1 MSDADS
7 VHVQFMFIFSLCNK
21 EQAFLKLGQF
31 QQCLIFNLVQWYNRV
46 GIDIAVSVILNT
58 IFVNNLHMHDITA
71 YANKLASFNCHQN

>member
-1 MSDADS
+1 MFSSCSFS
-7 VHVQFMFIFSLCNK
+7 VHATRT
-21 EQAFLKLGQF
+21 AFLKLGQF

-58 IFVNNLHMHDITA
+58 IFVNNLYMHDMTA

>member
-1 MSDADS
+1 
-7 VHVQFMFIFSLCNK
+7 MFIFSLCNK

-58 IFVNNLHMHDITA
+58 IFVNNLYMHDITL
-71 YANKLASFNCHQN
+71 YANKLATKILILFYIPSFLLENQL